1 MKHEESIL
9 QRQCVV
15 WFRAQYPQYAML
27 LTHIPN
33 EGNGNRVSGAIRKA
47 EGVVRGVPD
56 LMLLMPSVYK
66 GGERNGCACHGLGIE
81 MKTTRGK
88 QSQEQKDFQV
98 MLDAAWYEYKLVRSL
113 DEFCYVVNDYIGRMS
128 QYECR
133 MITAAHTEIEKA
145 RRGRELA
152 KFNKMIGKK

>member
-1 MKHEESIL
+1 MKHEESVL
-9 QRQCVV
+9 QRQCVA
-15 WFRAQYPQYAML
+15 WFRAQYPQYAMQ

-56 LMLLMPSVYK
+56 LMLLMPSFYK
-66 GGERNGCACHGLGIE
+66 DGKRSGCVCHGLGIE

-98 MLDAAWYEYKLVRSL
+98 MLNAAWYEYKLVRSL
-113 DEFCYVVNDYIGRMS
+113 DEFRDVVNDYVDRMS
-128 QYECR
+128 YCWR
-133 MITAAHTEIEKA
+133 TAIAAAHVEIEEA
-145 RRGRELA
+145 RRERELA

>member
-1 MKHEESIL
+1 M
-9 QRQCVV
+9 QRQCVA

-66 GGERNGCACHGLGIE
+66 DGRGRGCACHGLGIE
-81 MKTTRGK
+81 MKTIRGK
-88 QSQEQKDFQV
+88 QSQEQKDYQA
-98 MLDAAWYEYKLVRSL
+98 MLEAALYEYRLVRSL
-113 DEFCYVVNDYIGRMS
+113 DEFRDVVNDYIGRMT
-128 QYECR
+128 QYSR
-133 MITAAHTEIEKA
+133 TTIAAAHVEIEEA
-145 RRGRELA
+145 RRERELA